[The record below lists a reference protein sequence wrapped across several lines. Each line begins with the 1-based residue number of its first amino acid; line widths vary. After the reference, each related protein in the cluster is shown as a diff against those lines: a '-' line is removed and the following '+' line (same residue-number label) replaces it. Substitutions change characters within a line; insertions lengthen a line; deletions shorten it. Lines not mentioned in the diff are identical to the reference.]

1 MIGGA
6 SKTEGYG
13 ITVHKEK
20 SQHQLKENIK
30 IGHKNQNQSK
40 NQEYESTRIR
50 KEKKGSI
57 NDQPES

>member
-1 MIGGA
+1 MIGSA
-6 SKTEGYG
+6 NKTEGYG

-20 SQHQLKENIK
+20 GRHQLKNIK
-30 IGHKNQNQSK
+30 IGHKNQKKTKKYQ
-40 NQEYESTRIR
+40 STRMR